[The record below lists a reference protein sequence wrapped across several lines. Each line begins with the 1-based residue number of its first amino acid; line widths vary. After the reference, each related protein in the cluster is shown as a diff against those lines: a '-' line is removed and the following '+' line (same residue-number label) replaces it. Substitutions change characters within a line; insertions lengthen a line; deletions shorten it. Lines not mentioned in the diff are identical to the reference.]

1 MPISQKIRNFS
12 VQSSWIRK
20 MFEEG
25 MKLKAQKGAENVF
38 DFTLGNPNLEPP
50 GEFRAALVQA
60 ASDPAAGK
68 HAYMPN
74 AGIMESRQAIAAWLS
89 GVHDVPLN
97 GSNIVITCG
106 AGGGLNVVLKTLL
119 DPGDEVLFPAPFFV
133 EYRFYADNHGGVGKP
148 VPSRD
153 DFSLDL
159 DAFEGAVTEKTKAV
173 IVNSPNNPTGKVL
186 DRASLEGLAGLLREK
201 SRKFGKEIYLISDE
215 PYRDIVYDD
224 VEIPSILRLYE
235 NSFVVSSY
243 SKDLSIPGERI
254 GYIAANPGLTALPET
269 MDGLVLCNRILGFVN
284 APALMQRVIARI
296 QGIKVDAG
304 IYKKKRD
311 LLCAGL
317 AEAGYDFV
325 VPEGAFY
332 LFPRSPVADDVEFT
346 RALQE
351 ENILV
356 VPGSGFGGPGHI
368 RIAYCVAD
376 AVIEKAL
383 PGFGRVMKKYR
394 TRPWVE

>member
-1 MPISQKIRNFS
+1 MAISRKIRDFS
-12 VQSSWIRK
+12 AQSSWIRK

-25 MKLKAQKGAENVF
+25 IKLKAEKGADNVF

-50 GEFRAALVQA
+50 EKFKKTLIEV
-60 ASDPAAGK
+60 ASDPAPGG

-74 AGIMESRQAIAAWLS
+74 AGIMATREAIAGYLSQVHSVKLS
-89 GVHDVPLN
+89 GA
-97 GSNIVITCG
+97 NIIITCG

-119 DPGDEVLFPAPFFV
+119 NYGDEVLYPAPFFV
-133 EYRFYADNHGGVGKP
+133 EYRFYADNHGGVGIP
-148 VPSRD
+148 VRSKD

-159 DAFEGAVTEKTKAV
+159 EAFESAMTNRTKA
-173 IVNSPNNPTGKVL
+173 IIINSPNNPTGKVL
-186 DRASLEGLAGLLREK
+186 SRESLKDLADLLRRK
-201 SRKFGKEIYLISDE
+201 SQEFGKEIYIISDE
-215 PYRDIVYDD
+215 PYRDIVYDN
-224 VEIPSILRLYE
+224 VEIPSILMIYE

-254 GYIAANPGLTALPET
+254 GYIAANPGMTKLQDT

-284 APALMQRVIARI
+284 APALMQRVIGKI
-296 QGIKVDAG
+296 QGVKVDAG
-304 IYKKKRD
+304 IYKRKRD
-311 LLCAGL
+311 LFCKGL
-317 AEAGYDFV
+317 AECGYDLI

-332 LFPRSPVADDVEFT
+332 LFPRSPIADDVEFT
-346 RALQE
+346 RALLE

-376 AVIEKAL
+376 SVIEKAI
-383 PGFGRVMKKYR
+383 PGFRRVMKKYQAK
-394 TRPWVE
+394 PWVE

>member
-1 MPISQKIRNFS
+1 MAISRKIRDFS
-12 VQSSWIRK
+12 ARSSWIRK

-25 MKLKAQKGAENVF
+25 IKLKAEKGADNVF

-50 GEFRAALVQA
+50 EKFKQALIEV
-60 ASDPAAGK
+60 ASDPNPGS

-74 AGIMESRQAIAAWLS
+74 AGIMATREAVAGYLSQVHSVKLS
-89 GVHDVPLN
+89 GANL
-97 GSNIVITCG
+97 IIACG

-119 DPGDEVLFPAPFFV
+119 NYGDEVLFPAPFFV
-133 EYRFYADNHGGVGKP
+133 EYRFYVDNHGGIGKP

-159 DAFEGAVTEKTKAV
+159 AAFEGAITDRTKAV
-173 IVNSPNNPTGKVL
+173 IINSPNNPTGKVL
-186 DRASLEGLAGLLREK
+186 SQESLQGLADLLRRK
-201 SRKFGKEIYLISDE
+201 SQEFGKEIYIISDE
-215 PYRDIVYDD
+215 PYRDIVYDN
-224 VEIPSILRLYE
+224 VEVPSILGIYE

-254 GYIAANPGLTALPET
+254 GYIAVNPKIYKLQDT

-284 APALMQRVIARI
+284 APALMQRVIGKL
-296 QGIKVDAG
+296 QGVKVDAE
-304 IYKKKRD
+304 IYKRKRD
-311 LLCAGL
+311 LLCRGL
-317 AEAGYDFV
+317 AECGYDFV
-325 VPEGAFY
+325 TPEGAFY

-346 RALQE
+346 HALQE

-356 VPGSGFGGPGHI
+356 VPGSGFGGPGYI

-376 AVIEKAL
+376 SVIEKAM
-383 PGFGRVMKKYR
+383 PGFRRVMKKYQA
-394 TRPWVE
+394 RPWVE

>member
-1 MPISQKIRNFS
+1 MAISRKIRDFS
-12 VQSSWIRK
+12 AQSSWIRK
-20 MFEEG
+20 MFEQG
-25 MKLKAQKGAENVF
+25 IKLKAEKGADNVF

-50 GEFRAALVQA
+50 ERFKQTLVEV
-60 ASDPAAGK
+60 ASDPAPGG

-74 AGIMESRQAIAAWLS
+74 AGIMAAREAIASYLS
-89 GVHDVPLN
+89 GVHDVKLS
-97 GSNIVITCG
+97 GGHIVITCG

-119 DPGDEVLFPAPFFV
+119 DTGDEVLFPAPFFV
-133 EYRFYADNHGGVGKP
+133 EYKFYADNHEGTGIP
-148 VPSRD
+148 VPSRG

-159 DAFEGAVTEKTKAV
+159 DAFESAITNRTKAV
-173 IVNSPNNPTGKVL
+173 IVNSPNNPSGKVL
-186 DRASLEGLAGLLREK
+186 SGESLQGLAGLLRRK
-201 SRKFGKEIYLISDE
+201 SQEFGKELYIISDE
-215 PYRDIVYDD
+215 PYRDIVYDG
-224 VEIPSILRLYE
+224 VEVPSVLKLYE

-254 GYIAANPGLTALPET
+254 GYIAANPGICKLQDT

-296 QGIKVDAG
+296 QGVKVDAG
-304 IYKKKRD
+304 VYKRKRD
-311 LLCAGL
+311 LLCKGL
-317 AEAGYDFV
+317 AGCGYDFV
-325 VPEGAFY
+325 TPEGAFY
-332 LFPRSPVADDVEFT
+332 LFPKSPIADDVAFT
-346 RALQE
+346 RSLLE

-376 AVIEKAL
+376 SVIEKAI

-394 TRPWVE
+394 

>member
-1 MPISQKIRNFS
+1 MAISRKIRDFS
-12 VQSSWIRK
+12 AQSSWIRK

-25 MKLKAQKGAENVF
+25 IKLKAEKGADNVF

-50 GEFRAALVQA
+50 EEFKKALIEV
-60 ASDPAAGK
+60 ASDPAPGG

-74 AGIMESRQAIAAWLS
+74 AGIMATREAVAGYLS
-89 GVHDVPLN
+89 GVHSVKLS
-97 GSNIVITCG
+97 GGNIVITCG

-119 DPGDEVLFPAPFFV
+119 DQGDEVLFPAPFFV
-133 EYRFYADNHGGVGKP
+133 EYRFYADNQGGIGIP
-148 VPSRD
+148 VPGRD
-153 DFSLDL
+153 DFSIDL
-159 DAFEGAVTEKTKAV
+159 DAFESAITNRTKAV

-186 DRASLEGLAGLLREK
+186 SRESLQGLADLLRSK
-201 SRKFGKEIYLISDE
+201 SREFGKEIYMISDE
-215 PYRDIVYDD
+215 PYRDIVYDN
-224 VEIPSILRLYE
+224 VEIPSILGIYE

-254 GYIAANPGLTALPET
+254 GYIAANPGMVKLQDT

-284 APALMQRVIARI
+284 APALMQRVIGKI

-304 IYKKKRD
+304 IYKRKRD
-311 LLCAGL
+311 LLCRGL
-317 AEAGYDFV
+317 AESGYDFV

-346 RALQE
+346 RALLE

-356 VPGSGFGGPGHI
+356 VPGSGFGGPGYI

-376 AVIEKAL
+376 SVIEKAI
-383 PGFGRVMKKYR
+383 PGFRRVMKKWSR
-394 TRPWVE
+394 